1 MKFVEKKTWNM
12 ILVQMN
18 FIRIPY
24 IYLYFILTKK
34 PTNWMI
40 SPPRKLRT
48 YLGPRFQIHKTTTGP
63 DIQGGSQKSRGVI
76 LDLGGHIRTF
86 A

>member
-1 MKFVEKKTWNM
+1 M

-34 PTNWMI
+34 PNKLNDFLP
-40 SPPRKLRT
+40 PPRKLRT